1 VRANR
6 RLALHLAQTILSAS
20 LESAM
25 NLPDFMNSDI
35 YSWAVLPLMIF
46 AARICDVSLD
56 TLRILFINRNF
67 RYWAAICGF
76 FGVLIWLLVI
86 RQIFQQMNNPLCFI
100 AYPAGFA
107 TGNVVGLIIESR
119 LSLGKVI
126 VRVITHLEADELVS
140 KLRSD
145 GYGLTVLDAS
155 GATGPVKIIITVMER
170 HDIPKVV
177 ETIKKYNPHT
187 FYSVEDIRFVS
198 EAVTPYRLAGG
209 SRLRNPFASRHSR

>member
-1 VRANR
+1 
-6 RLALHLAQTILSAS
+6 
-20 LESAM
+20 M

-35 YSWAVLPLMIF
+35 YAWVILPILIF

-67 RYWAAICGF
+67 RYWAALCGF
-76 FGVLIWLLVI
+76 FGVMIWLLVI
-86 RQIFQQMNNPLCFI
+86 RQIFQQINNPLCFI

-107 TGNVVGLIIESR
+107 TGNIVGLIIENR

-126 VRVITHLEADELVS
+126 VRIITHREAEELVS

-145 GYGLTVLDAS
+145 GYGLTVLDAK
-155 GATGPVKIIITVMER
+155 GATGPVKIIFTVMER
-170 HDIPKVV
+170 NDIPRIV

-198 EAVTPYRLAGG
+198 EAVTPHRLPGV
-209 SRLRNPFASRHSR
+209 SRFRNPFNSRSSH

>member
-1 VRANR
+1 
-6 RLALHLAQTILSAS
+6 
-20 LESAM
+20 M
-25 NLPDFMNSDI
+25 NLPVFMDSTLYAWGI
-35 YSWAVLPLMIF
+35 LPLLIF

-67 RYWAAICGF
+67 RYRAALCGF

-86 RQIFQQMNNPLCFI
+86 RQIFQQINNPLCFI

-107 TGNVVGLIIESR
+107 AGNIVGLMIENR

-126 VRVITHLEADELVS
+126 IRIITHLEADELVS

-145 GYGLTVLDAS
+145 GYGLTVLDAT
-155 GATGPVKIIITVMER
+155 GATGPVKIIFTVMER
-170 HDIPKVV
+170 NDIPRVV

-198 EAVTPYRLAGG
+198 EAVTPYRLPGV
-209 SRLRNPFASRHSR
+209 SRLRNPFASRHRR

>member
-1 VRANR
+1 
-6 RLALHLAQTILSAS
+6 
-20 LESAM
+20 M
-25 NLPDFMNSDI
+25 NLPDFMDSTI
-35 YSWAVLPLMIF
+35 YAWAILPFLIF

-56 TLRILFINRNF
+56 TLRILFISRNF

-86 RQIFQQMNNPLCFI
+86 RQIFQQINNPLCFI

-107 TGNVVGLIIESR
+107 TGNIVGLIIENR

-126 VRVITHLEADELVS
+126 VRIITHLEADELVS

-145 GYGLTVLDAS
+145 GYGLTVLDAN
-155 GATGPVKIIITVMER
+155 GATGPVKIIFTVMER
-170 HDIPKVV
+170 NDIPRVV

-187 FYSVEDIRFVS
+187 FYSVEDVRFVS
-198 EAVTPYRLAGG
+198 EAVTPHRLPGV
-209 SRLRNPFASRHSR
+209 SRLKNAFRLRR